1 MIKVFYDDKCN
12 LCRREIER
20 NFLIT
25 KSIRNEIMKKFYIIS
40 LIAVGLI
47 SIVGVFAGPITSN
60 VEKPDYE
67 IITSQKNIEIRRY
80 GPMIIAEVETAVN
93 REDTIGNEFGILADY
108 IFGNNTMQ
116 NGIAMTAPVQQQKSR
131 KIAMT
136 SPVQQQLA
144 DEVWTTSFV
153 MPSEYNMDTLP
164 KPNNDRVQLKEV
176 PPKKFVVVQFSGT
189 NSDENI
195 NEHEKQLTEYIVS
208 NQIKTVGTFKYA
220 FYDPPWT
227 LPIMRRNEVMVE
239 IE

>member
-1 MIKVFYDDKCN
+1 MTVGIV
-12 LCRREIER
+12 
-20 NFLIT
+20 
-25 KSIRNEIMKKFYIIS
+25 S
-40 LIAVGLI
+40 L
-47 SIVGVFAGPITSN
+47 VGVFAGPITSN

-67 IITSQKNIEIRRY
+67 VISSLNNFEIRQY
-80 GPMIIAEVETAVN
+80 GPMIIAEVKSSGN

-108 IFGNNTMQ
+108 IFGNNNMQ

-136 SPVQQQLA
+136 SPVQKQFE

-164 KPNNDRVQLKEV
+164 KPNNDRVELKEV
-176 PPKKFVVVQFSGT
+176 PPKKFVVVQFSGN

-195 NEHEKQLTEYIVS
+195 NKHGKQLTEYIVS
-208 NQIKTVGTFKYA
+208 NQIKTIGTFKYA

-227 LPIMRRNEVMVE
+227 LPIMRRNEVMLE